1 MKFRN
6 GLKNHKK
13 IKLFAMS
20 DNFHKDRI
28 TCFPIISLII
38 DFEVIM
44 GDKGCPKFNLLT
56 YAPIKKFDKNKI
68 SEF

>member
-1 MKFRN
+1 MKFKN

-13 IKLFAMS
+13 VKLFAVS
-20 DNFHKDRI
+20 DSFHR

-56 YAPIKKFDKNKI
+56 YAPNQKFDKINFRI
-68 SEF
+68 QST